1 MSKFYLIKTSYAHYY
16 AEVYQLYDGKL
27 NYMDKIV
34 IGSKKK
40 CLFFSIYFD
49 SSEPNIDTIGYSE
62 KCSIGDNMHGTLHMI
77 KTGISFV
84 KKMYQNYLSKNNI
97 TYFQLKDMSKIH
109 CKSDYK
115 QNLPN
120 YYMMKYGKTWY
131 EKHLGCYPH
140 MLSKQKYE
148 QDKTSLRNAL
158 KSKPDLE
165 FQKKD
170 KIIKEIY
177 KDYDSLEQFF
187 NYIDAKYDCR
197 VFKEW
202 LDKFVFTYMPY
213 LTGLIWRVPIDSI
226 DIDII
231 HLDNR
236 PKDLFIHMEGGE
248 HILYQTII

>member
-97 TYFQLKDMSKIH
+97 TYFQLKDMSKI
-109 CKSDYK
+109 

-165 FQKKD
+165 FQKKRQD
-170 KIIKEIY
+170 Y
-177 KDYDSLEQFF
+177 KRNIQRL
-187 NYIDAKYDCR
+187 
-197 VFKEW
+197 
-202 LDKFVFTYMPY
+202 
-213 LTGLIWRVPIDSI
+213 
-226 DIDII
+226 
-231 HLDNR
+231 
-236 PKDLFIHMEGGE
+236 
-248 HILYQTII
+248 